1 VPVQNTNEP
10 KPTVLLIDDSPD
22 VHRLLRARLR
32 HEHLELVDAE
42 SGREGVAAARASKPA
57 MVLLD
62 LDMPEMDGFE
72 VLRALKAQQETATI
86 PIVVMSDATTPE
98 DKVTAFDLGATDCV
112 PKSLAH
118 PGDVAELRARIR
130 AVLRTDRLLRLL
142 AERAE
147 IDGLTGLG
155 NRAQF
160 NRRLAQ
166 ALAENQR
173 YGHPLAL
180 ALLDADHFKRINDT
194 FGHPAGDEVLTGIAR
209 LLQRSLR
216 ASDIPCR
223 FGGEEF
229 AVIMPST
236 TPHDAAAVCD
246 RVRVALQAVT
256 WEKHPET
263 PVTISVGVAGIEGAA
278 AMTMEQLIEATDRA
292 LYEAKRSG
300 RNTVQIAKRPIA
312 AIKG

>member
-1 VPVQNTNEP
+1 
-10 KPTVLLIDDSPD
+10 VLLIDDSPD

-32 HEHLELVDAE
+32 QEHLELVSAQ
-42 SGREGVAAARASKPA
+42 SGRAGLDAMKVSRPA
-57 MVLLD
+57 LVLLD

-72 VLRALKAQQETATI
+72 VLRALKAQQETATV
-86 PIVVMSDATTPE
+86 PVVVLSDASTPE

-112 PKSLAH
+112 AKSLGHA
-118 PGDVAELRARIR
+118 GDVAELRARIR
-130 AVLRTDRLLRLL
+130 AVLRMERLLRLL

-160 NRRLAQ
+160 TRRMAQ
-166 ALAENQR
+166 ELSENQR

-180 ALLDADHFKRINDT
+180 ALLDADHFKKINDS
-194 FGHPAGDEVLTGIAR
+194 FGHPAGDEVLTGISR

-216 ASDIPCR
+216 ASDVPCR

-236 TPHDAAAVCD
+236 TPADAAAVCD
-246 RVRVALQAVT
+246 RIRQALQATV
-256 WEKHPET
+256 WERHPDHT
-263 PVTISVGVAGIEGAA
+263 VTISVGVAGVEGAS
-278 AMTMEQLIEATDRA
+278 AMTAEQLVETADRA
-292 LYEAKRSG
+292 LYEAKRGG
-300 RNTVQIAKRPIA
+300 RNAVVTAKRPIA
-312 AIKG
+312 LIKTV